1 MKGEIVNGWRTNDDW
16 WQYYKG
22 YDGVDGQSQNVLLS
36 LRRIRR
42 RGELMECKS
51 GDEHSAYT
59 HLWKS
64 LGIVVMISVLWQLT
78 GPIQNLD
85 GFVYLEVMYAPKWP
99 QKRASRHE
107 VISGI
112 HVYNI
117 KMAGIRRRS
126 SIPQVRTTNRQG
138 MISRS
143 GMVNASNDNHAPI

>member
-36 LRRIRR
+36 SRRIRR
-42 RGELMECKS
+42 RGELMECKG
-51 GDEHSAYT
+51 GDKHSAYT
-59 HLWKS
+59 HLWRS
-64 LGIVVMISVLWQLT
+64 LEIVVMTCALRKLT
-78 GPIQNLD
+78 GPIHKLERS
-85 GFVYLEVMYAPKWP
+85 VYREVMFAPKWP

-112 HVYNI
+112 HLYNI

-126 SIPQVRTTNRQG
+126 SIQQVNTANRHG